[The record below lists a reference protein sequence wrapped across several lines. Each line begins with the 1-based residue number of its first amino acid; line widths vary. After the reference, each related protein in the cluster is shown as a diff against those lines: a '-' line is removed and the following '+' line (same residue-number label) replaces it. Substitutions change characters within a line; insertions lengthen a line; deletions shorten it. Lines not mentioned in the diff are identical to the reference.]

1 MGEAKNVQSAL
12 RTYKNARNKREK
24 ERSFLKL
31 KKYFNPHFKSLIS
44 ITKGVKYNDNPTIY
58 NIMLSNLTPKTF
70 KNYKTSTDEKL
81 YNIQT
86 ICSIYSYEDMEQTLN
101 MLLIKLIDEY
111 KRETVSFFSYITYL
125 MPRRLSDIVWN
136 ISKDPTNQFYNLSID
151 SLENDFDLSNF
162 KYENGIKD
170 TFLADFFTNFEY
182 ELFLHIVQEF
192 SDEEIMKLFEL
203 TKEEL
208 KFQKKRLVSIAEN
221 VSRFIAINSKFAK
234 EFVLT

>member
-1 MGEAKNVQSAL
+1 MREAKNIQSAL

-44 ITKGVKYNDNPTIY
+44 ITKGVKYNDNPIIY

-125 MPRRLSDIVWN
+125 MPRRLSDIVWG

-162 KYENGIKD
+162 KYENDIKD

-182 ELFLHIVQEF
+182 ELFLHIVREF

-221 VSRFIAINSKFAK
+221 VGRFIAINSKFAK

>member
-1 MGEAKNVQSAL
+1 MSEAKNVQSAL

-162 KYENGIKD
+162 KYENDIKD

-221 VSRFIAINSKFAK
+221 VSRFIAINSKFVK

>member
-1 MGEAKNVQSAL
+1 MSEAKNVQSAL

-162 KYENGIKD
+162 KYENDIKD
-170 TFLADFFTNFEY
+170 TFLVDFFTNFEY

-221 VSRFIAINSKFAK
+221 VSRFIAINSKFVK